1 MSLSRDLGLTQR
13 RPLIIVRGAQQE
25 GTFRLTLANLDE
37 LNAIAFQHC
46 IFPLADM
53 EDVRRH
59 GPNIY
64 VKGDGVELTDHSG
77 RIYLDMMSS
86 HTRANSLGYGC
97 EEIARAVYDQLVR
110 VHYVGTVDN
119 FVEPALHL
127 AAKLCAL
134 APGNLSHVMYV
145 SGGSEAVEAALKLA
159 KQYHI
164 HKGKKPRAHKVIA
177 RWNAYHGSTMGALS
191 VTDWLGTRH
200 ISEPGVPGTSF
211 IPGPTCYRNPF
222 GMPDEDYG
230 DFCANFLEMQ
240 IIREGPEY
248 VAAFIAEPVMQ
259 AHGVQIPPPN
269 YFPRIREICDR
280 HDVLLIVDEVITG
293 FGRTG
298 AWFASEHFGI
308 EPDIMTVAKA
318 MTAGYFPMGAALAR
332 KEIVEAMP
340 MFRHVHTF
348 SGHGGGA
355 AAALANI
362 AICERDGI
370 ISKARDNGRYFLE
383 RLKSALAGSP
393 IVGDIRG
400 LGMWLAVEFTADKA
414 RKTPFTDDTVKA
426 VVRRM
431 KELGVLSSSIGNALE
446 MAPPLIAR
454 RDQLDRA
461 AQVTAQAVA
470 EVARSRGLT

>member
-1 MSLSRDLGLTQR
+1 MSELESNMTVTVETAG
-13 RPLIIVRGAQQE
+13 
-25 GTFRLTLANLDE
+25 ANLDE
-37 LNAIAFQHC
+37 LSRLAFQHC
-46 IFPLADM
+46 IFPLANM
-53 EDVRRH
+53 EEVRAN

-64 VKGDGVELTDHSG
+64 VKGEGVTLTDQHGLS
-77 RIYLDMMSS
+77 YLDMMSS
-86 HTRANSLGYGC
+86 HTRANSLGYGQA
-97 EEIARAVYDQLVR
+97 EIARAIHDQLMR

-119 FVEPALHL
+119 FVEPAVRL
-127 AAKLCAL
+127 AAKLAAL
-134 APGNLSHVMYV
+134 APGRLDHVMYV

-164 HKGKKPRAHKVIA
+164 HRGRKPRAHKIIS

-200 ISEPGVPGTSF
+200 ISEPGVPGTSL
-211 IPGPTCYRNPF
+211 IPSPTCYRNPL
-222 GMPDEDYG
+222 GISDAAYG
-230 DFCANFLEMQ
+230 DYCADFLEQ
-240 IIREGPEY
+240 HILREGPEY
-248 VAAFIAEPVMQ
+248 IAAFIAEPVMQ

-269 YFPRIREICDR
+269 YFPRVREICDR
-280 HDVLLIVDEVITG
+280 HEVLLIVDEVITG

-362 AICERDGI
+362 AICERDNVI
-370 ISKARDNGRYFLE
+370 AKARADGRYFLE
-383 RLKSALAGSP
+383 RLQALLADSP
-393 IVGDIRG
+393 IVGDVRG
-400 LGMWLAVEFTADKA
+400 LGMWLAVDFTAD
-414 RKTPFTDDTVKA
+414 RKTKAPITDGTVKQ
-426 VVRRM
+426 VVKRM
-431 KELGVLSSSIGNALE
+431 KDLGVLSSSIGNALE
-446 MAPPLIAR
+446 MAPPLITSRAE
-454 RDQLDRA
+454 LDRA
-461 AQVTAQAVA
+461 AEVTAQAVSD
-470 EVARSRGLT
+470 VAAGR

>member
-1 MSLSRDLGLTQR
+1 MT
-13 RPLIIVRGAQQE
+13 GA
-25 GTFRLTLANLDE
+25 APNLDE
-37 LNAIAFQHC
+37 LSRLAFQHC

-53 EDVRRH
+53 DEVRQN

-64 VKGDGVELTDHSG
+64 VKGEGVNLTDHNG
-77 RIYLDMMSS
+77 RVYLDMMSS
-86 HTRANSLGYGC
+86 HTRANSQGYGSQ
-97 EEIARAVYDQLVR
+97 EIAKAVYDQLTR
-110 VHYVGTVDN
+110 IHYVGTVDN
-119 FVEPALHL
+119 FVEPAVRL
-127 AAKLCAL
+127 AAKLAEL
-134 APGNLSHVMYV
+134 APGRLDHVMYV

-164 HKGKKPRAHKVIA
+164 HHGRKPRAHKIIS

-200 ISEPGVPGTSF
+200 ISEPGVPGTSL
-211 IPGPTCYRNPF
+211 IPGPTCYRNPL
-222 GMPDEDYG
+222 GMSDEAYG
-230 DFCANFLEMQ
+230 DYCADFLEQ
-240 IIREGPEY
+240 HIQREGPEL

-269 YFPRIREICDR
+269 YFPRVRQICDR
-280 HDVLLIVDEVITG
+280 YEVLLIIDEVITG

-318 MTAGYFPMGAALAR
+318 MTAGYFPMGAAFAR
-332 KEIVEAMP
+332 REIVEAMP

-370 ISKARDNGRYFLE
+370 IAKARDNGRYFLE
-383 RLKSALAGSP
+383 RLKEVLANSP
-393 IVGDIRG
+393 IVGDVRG
-400 LGMWLAVEFTADKA
+400 LGMWLAVDFTRDK
-414 RKTPFTDDTVKA
+414 KTKAPFTDGTVKK

-431 KELGVLSSSIGNALE
+431 KDLGVLSSSIGNALE
-446 MAPPLIAR
+446 MAPPLITSR
-454 RDQLDRA
+454 SQLDHTA
-461 AQVTAQAVA
+461 EVTAQAVRDV
-470 EVARSRGLT
+470 VAGI